1 MSSGLVVALGLALL
15 VDAAVRGR
23 WDVVLQALG
32 PIAVVVWAVWV
43 LMVRPTVVVRPDRL
57 TVTNPLRVVELPW
70 GAVAD
75 VRMRYQIV
83 VEATDTR
90 RVTCWGGPTLPRP
103 KPARRGERPV
113 MPTSPELSVVLDAW
127 AVARDRGLDGGT
139 VTRRWDR
146 PALVVGAVAVVLL
159 VVSLLV

>member
-43 LMVRPTVVVRPDRL
+43 LMVRPTVVVQPDRL

-83 VEATDTR
+83 VEADR
-90 RVTCWGGPTLPRP
+90 HAQGDLLGRP
-103 KPARRGERPV
+103 DPAAPEARAARRAAGHADVRRS
-113 MPTSPELSVVLDAW
+113 SPSSSTRGRSRATADWTA
-127 AVARDRGLDGGT
+127 AR
-139 VTRRWDR
+139 
-146 PALVVGAVAVVLL
+146 
-159 VVSLLV
+159 